1 MTATAL
7 NYDTIAVGDALPG
20 LETPPISR
28 LTLALYCGA
37 SGDHN
42 PIHVD
47 TDFARAAGMPDVFA
61 HGMLSMA
68 WLGRVLTNWVPQQDL
83 LEYSVRFAA
92 AQTTAAA
99 GLLKKMEEGGA
110 KISELPAPERKRW
123 AEALPPIA
131 KTWAADLQGKGL
143 PAEQVLKGYVDGLKK
158 AGTDLPRDW
167 SAK

>member
-1 MTATAL
+1 GAWGAKVHEVAPYITKVNFGSQFAGG
-7 NYDTIAVGDALPG
+7 IAMNKGRFDKLPPEVQKIFREVGD
-20 LETPPISR
+20 
-28 LTLALYCGA
+28 
-37 SGDHN
+37 
-42 PIHVD
+42 
-47 TDFARAAGMPDVFA
+47 
-61 HGMLSMA
+61 
-68 WLGRVLTNWVPQQDL
+68 
-83 LEYSVRFAA
+83 EYSVRFAA

>member
-47 TDFARAAGMPDVFA
+47 TDFARAAGMPDEFA

-92 AQTTAAA
+92 ITHVGERITCAGKVVEKLERAGRRCVRVELSTTNQD
-99 GLLKKMEEGGA
+99 GLLKLAG
-110 KISELPAPERKRW
+110 
-123 AEALPPIA
+123 EAVLAIA
-131 KTWAADLQGKGL
+131 
-143 PAEQVLKGYVDGLKK
+143 
-158 AGTDLPRDW
+158 
-167 SAK
+167 

>member
-1 MTATAL
+1 MSTQLRFDAV
-7 NYDTIAVGDALPG
+7 NVGDVLPV
-20 LETPPISR
+20 LSLPPVNR
-28 LTLALYCGA
+28 TDLALYCGA

-92 AQTTAAA
+92 ITHVGERITCAGKVVEKLERAGRRCVRVELSTTNQD
-99 GLLKKMEEGGA
+99 GLLKLAG
-110 KISELPAPERKRW
+110 
-123 AEALPPIA
+123 EAVLAIA
-131 KTWAADLQGKGL
+131 
-143 PAEQVLKGYVDGLKK
+143 
-158 AGTDLPRDW
+158 
-167 SAK
+167 

>member
-1 MTATAL
+1 MTATSSPKL
-7 NYDTIAVGDALPG
+7 LHYDQVQVGDALPAF
-20 LETPPISR
+20 ETPPLSR

-47 TDFARAAGMPDVFA
+47 IDFARQSGMPDVFA

-92 AQTTAAA
+92 ITHVGERITCAGKVVEKLERAGRRCVRVELSTTNQD
-99 GLLKKMEEGGA
+99 GLLKLAG
-110 KISELPAPERKRW
+110 
-123 AEALPPIA
+123 EAVLAIA
-131 KTWAADLQGKGL
+131 
-143 PAEQVLKGYVDGLKK
+143 
-158 AGTDLPRDW
+158 
-167 SAK
+167 